1 MKTSAL
7 RTSAI
12 ICSFFL
18 IVAAI
23 CSSSCKKEKTCYGE
37 VNVYDSTGLVLP
49 NTAVRLFH
57 PGDTSKTY
65 TSAPG
70 NIVYQGTTDGKGN
83 VKFTIK
89 LPAVFT
95 VRADHPKIANKYKL
109 GVLILNEAGSKDTCN
124 IHF

>member
-12 ICSFFL
+12 ICSLFL
-18 IVAAI
+18 IFAAI
-23 CSSSCKKEKTCYGE
+23 SSSSCKKDKTCYGE
-37 VNVYDSTGLVLP
+37 VNVFDTTGAPLP
-49 NTAVRLFH
+49 NTLVRLFH
-57 PGDTSKTY
+57 PGDTSKAY

-70 NIVYQGTTDGKGN
+70 NILYKGTTDGKGN

-89 LPAVFT
+89 LPAVLT
-95 VRADHPKIANKYKL
+95 VRADHPTVAGKYKL
-109 GVLILNEAGSKDTCN
+109 GVLILNDPGSKDTCN